1 MISPIHESEFETRIL
16 HDPEIRSW
24 RTVQD
29 SNPRLRLRKPE
40 GYPDYPNSPVIR
52 RQPFRF
58 QCDGWQT
65 TSKRARLR

>member
-16 HDPEIRSW
+16 HGPEIRSW

-40 GYPDYPNSPVIR
+40 GYPDYPNSPLQLASRGDPSSIR
-52 RQPFRF
+52 RMADDHHPR
-58 QCDGWQT
+58 
-65 TSKRARLR
+65 